1 MGKSVLQLASKFGE
15 MSERF
20 KEPVLKTGDTAMCR
34 GFESHSLRH
43 FFKQPFGVY
52 ILYINLPLWRSTQVV
67 KGLPTMATTGT

>member
-1 MGKSVLQLASKFGE
+1 

-43 FFKQPFGVY
+43 
-52 ILYINLPLWRSTQVV
+52 ISLYKITFIRSDTQEAEGAPLLRE
-67 KGLPTMATTGT
+67 